1 MTDSP
6 TIFIDGEA
14 GTTGLQIRARLA
26 GRGDLNIVSIA
37 PEKRKDEDE
46 RKRLLN
52 AADLVI
58 LCLPDDAARQAVS
71 LIDNPSVRVLDA
83 SSAHRVDP
91 DWTYGFPELLPG
103 QNDLIRASKRVSNPG
118 CYPTGATALIRP
130 LVDAGLI
137 PADYPVSINAI
148 SGYSGG
154 GRQLIDSFEGRGAEP
169 MTDPYRI
176 YGLDLAHKHLPE
188 MKIYGG
194 LTHKPV
200 FAPSYANF
208 SQGML
213 VQIPLAL
220 WTLPKSIGG
229 KDIHEVL
236 AARYAGQRFVHV
248 MPYAPRPVSV
258 LSPTGL
264 NGTNLLE
271 LYVFDNPAEGQA
283 MLVAR
288 LDNLGKGA
296 SGAAVQNLDLMLGL
310 GEGRNYALPEA
321 AE

>member
-1 MTDSP
+1 MSNSP

-26 GRGDLNIVSIA
+26 ERDDLRVVSIA

-46 RKRLLN
+46 RRRLLN

-58 LCLPDDAARQAVS
+58 LCLPDEAARQAVS
-71 LIDNPSVRVLDA
+71 LIDNPAVRVLDA
-83 SSAHRVDP
+83 SSAHRVHP
-91 DWTYGFPELLPG
+91 DWAYGFPELLPG
-103 QNDLIRASKRVSNPG
+103 QEDLIRNSKRVSNPG
-118 CYPTGATALIRP
+118 CYPTGATALLRP

-137 PADYPVSINAI
+137 PADYPVSVNAI
-148 SGYSGG
+148 SGYTGG
-154 GRQLIDSFEGRGAEP
+154 GRQLIDSFEGRGPEP

-188 MKIYGG
+188 MKTYGG

-208 SQGML
+208 AQGML
-213 VQIPLAL
+213 VQIPLSL
-220 WTLPKSIGG
+220 WNMPKAVSGR
-229 KDIHEVL
+229 DIHDVL
-236 AARYAGQRFVHV
+236 TARYAGQRFVHV
-248 MPYAPRPVSV
+248 MPFAPRPVGV
-258 LSPTGL
+258 LSPDGL

-271 LYVFDNPAEGQA
+271 LYVFDNPAAQQA
-283 MLVAR
+283 LLVAR

-310 GEGRNYALPEA
+310 TGGQDYALPRA
-321 AE
+321 AA